1 MKKLFI
7 YFFAFVII
15 CFILPALLTKRDM
28 GTFSN
33 EEEQN
38 QTELGEGEMQ
48 NQVQNE
54 TGEQQNSINEQ
65 QAAENNL
72 IIKLLHKETGQV
84 EEVNLENYLCN
95 VVSAEMPADYELEAL
110 KAQAIVART
119 YTIYKIKNKKHDNAD
134 ICDDSTCCQAW
145 ISKEDRLARWEE
157 SKRESNWQKIEQ
169 CVNETKGKI
178 VTYQNE
184 PINAFF
190 HSNSGGT
197 TEIPINVWGGSGYP
211 YLQVVQTAGEEGYT
225 QYSSEVTLSQQELLD
240 KLKTKYP
247 DIQIDFQNQEDI
259 KILEY
264 TDSNRVKTVK
274 FGNHNLSG
282 VETRTLLGLRST
294 NFEIIRENENIKFS
308 VKGYG
313 HGVGMSQT
321 GANTMAKQ
329 GSKAEDIINHFYI
342 GVEIKEI
349 NQL

>member
-7 YFFAFVII
+7 YFFAFIII